1 MAIVPT
7 ISFAQ
12 SSGQPS
18 TDKTPSLEKDVSKW
32 TRKEWNAAKAEW
44 VKEREK
50 WNSCNKEA
58 KDKKLRGRKSRSFI
72 YNCMS
77 EPRLKLRLTILY
89 VFLRYGL

>member
-1 MAIVPT
+1 MGNGAANPFLSLKRPAVLY
-7 ISFAQ
+7 
-12 SSGQPS
+12 
-18 TDKTPSLEKDVSKW
+18 TPSLEKDVSKW

-58 KDKKLRGRKSRSFI
+58 KDKKLRGRKSWSFI

-77 EPRLKLRLTILY
+77 
-89 VFLRYGL
+89 